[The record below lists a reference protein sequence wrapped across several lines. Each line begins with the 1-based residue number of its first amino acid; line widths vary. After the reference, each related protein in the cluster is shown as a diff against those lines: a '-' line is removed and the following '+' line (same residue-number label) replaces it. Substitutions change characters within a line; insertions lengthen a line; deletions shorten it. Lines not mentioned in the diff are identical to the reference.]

1 MTHLRLFWLL
11 WLFVLPS
18 LSQAQRGGRAD
29 SAQNYSHRNKP
40 FDPIITL
47 RLNDQWTYRRLS
59 LIRSLQRITL
69 NGRDSTSGAE
79 VCYQGAPLDQLLPAR
94 HLMLS
99 FEVYR
104 ETHFWFRDRLA
115 FSSISL
121 DPESQLIIADTKNN
135 LSIQGSN
142 PFTLVVKGSD
152 GILRVVKEIAY
163 VRIRYIP

>member
-29 SAQNYSHRNKP
+29 STQNYSHQNQP
-40 FDPIITL
+40 FDPTITL

-59 LIRSLQRITL
+59 VLRSLQRITV
-69 NGRDSTSGAE
+69 NGRDSKSGAE
-79 VCYQGAPLDQLLPAR
+79 VRYQGVPLDQLLPAR
-94 HLMLS
+94 HLLLF

-115 FSSISL
+115 FSSI
-121 DPESQLIIADTKNN
+121 DWDAESHLIIADTKNN
-135 LSIQGSN
+135 LPLKGSN
-142 PFTLVVKGSD
+142 PFTLVVEGSD

-163 VRIRYIP
+163 VRIRCIP